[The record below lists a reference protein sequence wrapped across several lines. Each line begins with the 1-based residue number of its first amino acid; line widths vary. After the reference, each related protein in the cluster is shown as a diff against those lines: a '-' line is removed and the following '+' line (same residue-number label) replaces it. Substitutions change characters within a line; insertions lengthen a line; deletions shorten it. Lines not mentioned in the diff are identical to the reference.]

1 MITLWLAYCV
11 PEGIK
16 WNVWRHH
23 GAGMEIPQGRL
34 CLCISVYGSLSIS
47 QFQTSRSRT
56 FSCGGRTRGS
66 ASGSSE
72 ATSQES
78 LWVSLLQSF
87 SISRLKSLQFAFQ
100 FPHFSPYISKE
111 MDKLTRLCSL
121 NDEKDAIFPALVG
134 AAAIGFSFDS
144 LNTTVLIFP
153 LCTFPCL
160 CIGIQQF
167 HICDCFSLI
176 WPM

>member
-1 MITLWLAYCV
+1 MLTLWLAYCV

-23 GAGMEIPQGRL
+23 GAGIEIPQGQL
-34 CLCISVYGSLSIS
+34 CLCISVYGSLLIS

-56 FSCGGRTRGS
+56 FSCGERTRGS

-78 LWVSLLQSF
+78 LWVSLPQSF

-100 FPHFSPYISKE
+100 FPHFSPYISEE

-134 AAAIGFSFDS
+134 AAAIGFSFNSLSSLWSDQCS
-144 LNTTVLIFP
+144 LNQSGKKKKP
-153 LCTFPCL
+153 CTHTISFFL
-160 CIGIQQF
+160 F
-167 HICDCFSLI
+167 L
-176 WPM
+176 